1 MSALVRKDSREM
13 NILNVFPQISAIIAS
28 LSTKSTSVSAQ
39 ATLRRLLYI
48 VVKLLVP

>member
-1 MSALVRKDSREM
+1 MY
-13 NILNVFPQISAIIAS
+13 ILNVFPQISTIIPS

-39 ATLRRLLYI
+39 ATLRRLLNI